1 MSLQWVVVS
10 VHDATRRGNVPVR
23 AAVAQSDTGQ
33 HMRGDKYLV
42 FIFPDAA
49 TEFPKGTGECLS

>member
-1 MSLQWVVVS
+1 MSLQWVVVL

-23 AAVAQSDTGQ
+23 AAVTQSDIGQ
-33 HMRGDKYLV
+33 HILGKKYLV

-49 TEFPKGTGECLS
+49 NEFPKGTGECLS